1 MEEKKYKENI
11 NLLKKWAYAYY
22 VEDNP
27 IATDEEYDKLNR
39 EVLEFEKNNK
49 SKIDIS
55 SPTQRV
61 GDEVL
66 ESFTKVEHLTPMFS
80 QEDIFSIEELENW
93 QSRVEKDIIDIEY
106 LCEPKFDGASLN
118 LIYNN
123 GVLSKAITR
132 GDGLKGEDVTLNART
147 IKSIPLNIDYKELIE
162 IRGEVIIKKDDFE
175 VLNKERLENNEYL
188 FINPRNAAAGSLRQL
203 NPKTASKRRL
213 SFQVWGVGK
222 NNLNYKQ
229 HIEKMEFIYS
239 LGFIKPIL
247 YKLCSNTKD
256 IMSIYN
262 EFINQRDKISIGLDG
277 MVIKVNN
284 IDLQN
289 KLGFTV
295 KYPKWSCA
303 YKFPAIEK
311 VTTVKDIILQ
321 VGRTGAITPVA
332 LLEPIFIDGST
343 VEKST
348 LHNFNE
354 IDRLGLKIKDKVVII
369 KSGDI
374 IPKVIKVFKDRR
386 DGTELDIIKPIICPI
401 CKTKLVY
408 EDVLIRCCNLECSS
422 RVVNNIIHF
431 ASKKCIDII
440 GLGDKIV
447 KQLVEENKVKSIL
460 DLYSLKYSDLDSLD
474 GFKEKKINNLL
485 NSIQN
490 SKKQELYKVI
500 NSLGIEHIGEVA
512 SKLIAKNFKL
522 NFIDIKKEDLLLIDG
537 IGDKMADSF
546 ISFININKDK
556 VMKLINIIEPIIKEE
571 DNRVNNNFFQNKV
584 IVLTGAMSKSRNII
598 KKELEK
604 LGAKVTSSISSKTD
618 YLIYGDNA
626 GSKYDKAVK
635 LEINLLT
642 ENDMI
647 KLLS

>member
-39 EVLEFEKNNK
+39 EVLEFEQDNK

-188 FINPRNAAAGSLRQL
+188 FINSRNAAAGSLRQL

-571 DNRVNNNFFQNKV
+571 DNLINNNFFQNKV

>member
-1 MEEKKYKENI
+1 MEEEKYKKNI

-39 EVLEFEKNNK
+39 EVLEFENSNT

-61 GDEVL
+61 GDKIL
-66 ESFTKVEHLTPMFS
+66 ESFSKVEHITPMFS
-80 QEDIFSIEELENW
+80 QEDIFNIEELKNW
-93 QSRVEKDIIDIEY
+93 QSRIEKDITDIEY

-118 LIYNN
+118 LIYDN
-123 GVLSKAITR
+123 GILVKAITR

-147 IKSIPLNIDYKELIE
+147 IKSIPLNINYKELIE
-162 IRGEVIIKKDDFE
+162 IRGEVVIKKDDFE
-175 VLNKERLENNEYL
+175 FLNKERLTDNEYL
-188 FINPRNAAAGSLRQL
+188 FVNPRNAASGSLRQL
-203 NPKTASKRRL
+203 NPKIASKRKL
-213 SFQVWGVGK
+213 SFQVWGIGR
-222 NNLNYKQ
+222 NNLNYKK
-229 HIEKMEFIYS
+229 HSDKINFIYS
-239 LGFIKPIL
+239 LGFSKPII
-247 YKLCSNTKD
+247 YKLCSTTKD
-256 IMSIYN
+256 IENIYN
-262 EFINQRDKISIGLDG
+262 EFINKRDNISIGLDG
-277 MVIKVNN
+277 MVIKVNS
-284 IDLQN
+284 IELQ
-289 KLGFTV
+289 KQLGFTV

-311 VTTVKDIILQ
+311 VTIVKDIILQ

-332 LLEPIFIDGST
+332 ILEPIFIDGST

-354 IDRLGLKIKDKVVII
+354 IDRLGLKIKDKVIII

-386 DGTELDIIKPIICPI
+386 DGTQIDIIKPTLCPV
-401 CKTKLVY
+401 CKTKVVY
-408 EDVLIRCCNLECSS
+408 EDIIIRCCNLECSS

-431 ASKKCIDII
+431 SSKKCINII
-440 GLGDKIV
+440 GLGSKIV

-460 DLYSLKYSDLDSLD
+460 DLYALRYEDLETLD

-485 NSIQN
+485 KAIQN
-490 SKKQELYKVI
+490 SKNQELYKVI

-512 SKLIAKNFKL
+512 SNIIAMKFGL
-522 NFIDIKKEDLLLIDG
+522 NFIDAKKEELILIDG
-537 IGDKMADSF
+537 VGETMADSF
-546 ISFININKDK
+546 VSFININRYK
-556 VMKLINIIEPIIKEE
+556 VIKLINLIEPSIKEE
-571 DNRVNNNFFQNKV
+571 NIINDNLFQNKT
-584 IVLTGAMSKSRNII
+584 IVLTGSMSKSRNII
-598 KKELEK
+598 KKELES
-604 LGAKVTSSISSKTD
+604 LGAKVTNSISAKID

-635 LEINLLT
+635 LGITLLT
-642 ENDMI
+642 EKDMI